1 MAAVKRLNT
10 SYTIDTTDVIITGNL
25 TVNGTQTT
33 IESANTVL
41 KDNIMLLNDGETGAG
56 VTLGTAGILI
66 NRGVSP
72 NVAIR
77 WNEANG
83 GTWQIANAAGT
94 YSNVVSSS
102 TGLTHVIDD
111 VAPTLGAN
119 LNTSSY
125 TISSNVGNVKF
136 AGNLQLKYTTI
147 PAVATTGTIVV
158 NAAEEGAGRTGLYVT
173 GDASVNE
180 ELITKK
186 RAFAFSLIL

>member
-1 MAAVKRLNT
+1 MAAVKKLNT

-25 TVNGTQTT
+25 TVNGTQTSIQSTDT
-33 IESANTVL
+33 II
-41 KDNIMLLNDGETGAG
+41 KDRIITLNSGEAGAG
-56 VTLGTAGILI
+56 VTLIDAGIEVARGSLANVQLI
-66 NRGVSP
+66 WHETTQTWALTNDGT
-72 NVAIR
+72 NYFAIV
-77 WNEANG
+77 
-83 GTWQIANAAGT
+83 GT
-94 YSNVVSSS
+94 S
-102 TGLTHVIDD
+102 TGFTKVIDD

-125 TISSNVGNVKF
+125 TISSNVGNVNF
-136 AGNLQLKYTTI
+136 AGNLQLKYTTV

-173 GDASVNE
+173 GDASTNE

>member
-66 NRGVSP
+66 NRGTSP

-77 WNEANG
+77 WNEANS

-125 TISSNVGNVKF
+125 TISSNVGNVNF

-173 GDASVNE
+173 GDASTNE

>member
-77 WNEANG
+77 WNEANS

-125 TISSNVGNVKF
+125 TISSNVGNVNF

-147 PAVATTGTIVV
+147 PAIATTGTIVV

-173 GDASVNE
+173 GDASTNE

>member
-1 MAAVKRLNT
+1 MAAVKKLNT

-25 TVNGTQTT
+25 TVNGTQTSIQSTDT
-33 IESANTVL
+33 II
-41 KDNIMLLNDGETGAG
+41 KDRIITLNSGETGAG
-56 VTLGTAGILI
+56 VTLIDAGIEVARGSLANVRLI
-66 NRGVSP
+66 WHETTQTW
-72 NVAIR
+72 AIT
-77 WNEANG
+77 ND
-83 GTWQIANAAGT
+83 GTNYFAIVGT
-94 YSNVVSSS
+94 S
-102 TGLTHVIDD
+102 TGFTKVVDD

-125 TISSNVGNVKF
+125 TISSNVGNVNF
-136 AGNLQLKYTTI
+136 AGNLQLKYTTV

-173 GDASVNE
+173 GDASTNE

>member
-77 WNEANG
+77 WNEANS

-111 VAPTLGAN
+111 VDPTLGAN

-125 TISSNVGNVKF
+125 TISSNVGNVNF

-147 PAVATTGTIVV
+147 PAIATTGTIVV

-173 GDASVNE
+173 GDASTNE

>member
-25 TVNGTQTT
+25 TVNGTQTA

-41 KDNIMLLNDGETGAG
+41 KDNIMFLNDGETSAG
-56 VTLGTAGILI
+56 VTLGTAGIAI
-66 NRGVSP
+66 NRGTLP

-77 WNEANG
+77 WNESNSG
-83 GTWQIANAAGT
+83 HWQIANAAGT
-94 YSNVVSSS
+94 YSNIVSSV
-102 TGLTHVIDD
+102 TGLSTLRDD
-111 VAPTLGAN
+111 TAPTLGAN

-125 TISSNVGNVKF
+125 TISSNVGNMKF
-136 AGNLQLKYTTI
+136 EGNLQLKYTTI

-158 NAAEEGAGRTGLYVT
+158 NAAEEGGGQTGIYVT

>member
-66 NRGVSP
+66 NRGTSP

-77 WNEANG
+77 WNEANS

-94 YSNVVSSS
+94 YSNVVSSL

-125 TISSNVGNVKF
+125 TISSNVGNVNF

-173 GDASVNE
+173 GDASTNE

-186 RAFAFSLIL
+186 QAFAFSLIL

>member
-77 WNEANG
+77 WNEANS

-125 TISSNVGNVKF
+125 TISSNVGNVNF

-147 PAVATTGTIVV
+147 PAIATTGTIVV
-158 NAAEEGAGRTGLYVT
+158 NAADAGAGRTGLYVT
-173 GDASVNE
+173 SDASTNE